1 MARPSWE
8 GKVGESVKAA
18 AGSFPVFYYR
28 TSAGAEIDVVIE
40 GPGGHRYAVEI
51 KRSSAPSVSRGFRN
65 GLEDLEI
72 GESIVIYPGHDAIPL
87 GEGIVALGLHDA
99 LEWIRKR
106 VAG

>member
-1 MARPSWE
+1 MKRE
-8 GKVGESVKAA
+8 DFESVLLHCNSAFSTNAETEAPVHREHHCSESAKA
-18 AGSFPVFYYR
+18 
-28 TSAGAEIDVVIE
+28 D
-40 GPGGHRYAVEI
+40 
-51 KRSSAPSVSRGFRN
+51 SAPSVSRGFRN
-65 GLEDLEI
+65 GVEDLEI